1 MKINVSLEVTPEQ
14 LMKIAPLLMNDSTA
28 APAAPAPQI
37 APPAAMPQQIAAAPA
52 APVQPVVPAAAPTP
66 AAVAQMFAQPA
77 PAPAPQQAPPTIPA
91 QTAPA
96 AYTTQQLSVAARPLV
111 EMGRQQELMQLL
123 AKYSAASVADLPENQ
138 RAAFA
143 ADLRAMG
150 GQI

>member
-77 PAPAPQQAPPTIPA
+77 PAPQQAPPTIPA

-123 AKYSAASVADLPENQ
+123 AKYGAASVADLPESQ

>member
-1 MKINVSLEVTPEQ
+1 MIQITVEVTPKQ
-14 LMKIAPLLMNDSTA
+14 LLMIAPLLMNDGAAASA
-28 APAAPAPQI
+28 APAQQI
-37 APPAAMPQQIAAAPA
+37 TPPAAMPQQIAAAPA

-96 AYTTQQLSVAARPLV
+96 AYTTQQLSLAARPLM
-111 EMGRQQELMQLL
+111 EMGRQQDLMTLL
-123 AKYSAASVADLPENQ
+123 AKYGAASVAELPENQ